1 VTLHW
6 IQEPLEHFPDG
17 RNTKFAYKT
26 YFVEAAVKT
35 LWYSIQDKGITP
47 FKYFY
52 FLLLAFEIFL
62 IFLSFSILIF
72 SPQLQGGGQ
81 NPPPPHG

>member
-1 VTLHW
+1 MDLIFTCSFVTLHW

-47 FKYFY
+47 FK
-52 FLLLAFEIFL
+52 IFL
-62 IFLSFSILIF
+62 FSVASI
-72 SPQLQGGGQ
+72 
-81 NPPPPHG
+81 